1 MMQELPR
8 KFLEFASSTMML
20 RHQVFDASPGRV
32 DLHGGVRKEFG
43 MRDRI
48 QHLRAFRL
56 AALAATVMT
65 TLCAA
70 TSADARRG
78 RLPEHSERYERST
91 SHIWTHR
98 GGSWTE
104 ERSVRPRAYSKVRRH
119 VRRSHKARAKMRQV
133 GVRPSRNA
141 MAAVSLAERGPEFD
155 RAAPPSRRE
164 SRRMHRRAAA
174 WAYAPTAAD
183 RPAYAYEP
191 AAETPSSRVF
201 RGHETAS
208 RPRQRRLASVPPFG
222 SGGGGGLV
230 AEARRWIGTN
240 PTSRRSLWCGAF
252 MNFVL
257 ERSGHEG
264 TGSDLA
270 KSFASIG
277 RRVSGPQ
284 VGAIA
289 VMSRRGGGHV
299 GVVSGIDSAGN
310 PIIISGNSRGRRV
323 AEGTYPRGRVYAYVM
338 P

>member
-1 MMQELPR
+1 MV
-8 KFLEFASSTMML
+8 
-20 RHQVFDASPGRV
+20 RHQVLDASPAARG
-32 DLHGGVRKEFG
+32 LLLGVYERSFG
-43 MRDRI
+43 MRARI

-56 AALAATVMT
+56 ATLAATVMT
-65 TLCAA
+65 TLYAA

-78 RLPEHSERYERST
+78 PLPEHSQRYERST
-91 SHIWTHR
+91 SHVWTGR
-98 GGSWTE
+98 GDTWAE
-104 ERSVRPRAYSKVRRH
+104 ERSERPRTYSKVRRH
-119 VRRSHKARAKMRQV
+119 VRRSHKTGAKTHQVRIRAGQ
-133 GVRPSRNA
+133 
-141 MAAVSLAERGPEFD
+141 
-155 RAAPPSRRE
+155 
-164 SRRMHRRAAA
+164 RAAA
-174 WAYAPTAAD
+174 AQSRAWERHWEFERPGRPTRKDRERMRREANVWAPAATVSGTAAD
-183 RPAYAYEP
+183 ADEP
-191 AAETPSSRVF
+191 ASQAASGRIF
-201 RGHETAS
+201 RGHEAAS
-208 RPRQRRLASVPPFG
+208 QRTQRRFAAMPVQG
-222 SGGGGGLV
+222 AGGNGLV

-240 PTSRRSLWCGAF
+240 PTARRSLWCGAF

-299 GVVSGIDSAGN
+299 GVVSGIDPAGN
-310 PIIISGNSRGRRV
+310 PIIVSGNSRGRRV